1 MRGDPDRDSLTRMNL
16 DASTVQALA
25 VLGAVGAL
33 AGLIGG
39 FVASADNLF
48 GTLLMGVIGGVS
60 LSAILRIANAPS
72 VYAIGDN
79 FSLVWGAVGGLV
91 LGYVVGR
98 SNT

>member
-1 MRGDPDRDSLTRMNL
+1 VRVDPGPDSLEHMFL
-16 DASTVQALA
+16 DASTLQALA
-25 VLGAVGAL
+25 FVGGVGAL

-39 FVASADNLF
+39 FAASADNLF
-48 GTLLMGVIGGVS
+48 GTILMGIIGGVA

-72 VYAIGDN
+72 IYAVGDN
-79 FSLVWGAVGGLV
+79 FSLVWGALGGLV

>member
-1 MRGDPDRDSLTRMNL
+1 MNL